1 MSEDAPTYPTNAV
14 DTSLVPLG
22 RLPLGGAAGSSRDV
36 SFDPRPT
43 SEGGCSAGRLEG
55 CSIFNIKVRC
65 PMILDVRAEREFFL
79 I

>member
-1 MSEDAPTYPTNAV
+1 MNKDAPTYPTNAV

-22 RLPLGGAAGSSRDV
+22 PVPLGVDAGSSGDV
-36 SFDPRPT
+36 SFDPRSA